1 MGSVGFWNA
10 VLAGALV
17 SAVAFELRRD
27 TVPQWRLFVPPL
39 LALAVLLGLPAL
51 PMRPL
56 EIAICAVVGLST
68 GAARAHL
75 VRLRADHVWKLVR
88 LGPLYD
94 GVALALVLAVASGA
108 DIEPVRRT
116 MLPLVDVL
124 LLGGVFAASYLS
136 GRAVALGL
144 VSRAAAHDD
153 IPPNGP

>member
-1 MGSVGFWNA
+1 MGSLGFWNA
-10 VLAGALV
+10 VLAAGLV
-17 SAVAFELRRD
+17 AAVAFELRRE
-27 TVPQWRLFVPPL
+27 TVPRWRLFVPPF
-39 LALAVLLGLPAL
+39 LALAIVFSLPSLPA
-51 PMRPL
+51 RPL
-56 EIAICAVVGLST
+56 DIAICVAVGLST

-88 LGPLYD
+88 MGPLYD

-108 DIEPVRRT
+108 DIEPARRT
-116 MLPLVDVL
+116 MQALVEVL
-124 LLGGVFAASYLS
+124 LLGGLFAASYLS

>member
-1 MGSVGFWNA
+1 MGSLGFWSA
-10 VLAGALV
+10 VLAAALV
-17 SAVAFELRRD
+17 SAVAFELRRE

-39 LALAVLLGLPAL
+39 LALALLLSLPAL
-51 PMRPL
+51 PVRPL
-56 EIAICAVVGLST
+56 EIAICGAVGLST

-94 GVALALVLAVASGA
+94 GVAFALVLAVASGA
-108 DIEPVRRT
+108 DIEPVRRA
-116 MLPLVDVL
+116 MPPLVDVL
-124 LLGGVFAASYLS
+124 LLGGIFAASYLS